1 MLTLPSLTC
10 TITYQ
15 LVYRKV
21 RKLPYIFPP
30 AVQKAFDAFENRA
43 EIRICGGA
51 VRDLL
56 LGKTPKDWD
65 MCTTAL
71 PADVLTIVE
80 KVGLRPY
87 DLSNGHGTIS
97 FTFEGDTV
105 EITTLRVDEK
115 TDGRHAEVRFV
126 DDFKLD
132 AARRD
137 FTFNAM
143 SMSSNGWVHDY
154 FGGIEDLQNGRIRFV
169 GDADERMKEDYLRIL
184 RYFRF
189 LGRYGVDSR
198 SAYDAAAIKRNLE
211 GLKQI
216 SGERIWMEMQQIFA
230 GPNNQKVVEVM
241 NGLGVFGV
249 LGIKVRNES

>member
-1 MLTLPSLTC
+1 M
-10 TITYQ
+10 
-15 LVYRKV
+15 
-21 RKLPYIFPP
+21 PYIFPP
-30 AVQKAFDAFENRA
+30 AVQKAFEVFETKA

-65 MCTTAL
+65 MCTAAT
-71 PADVLTIVE
+71 PDVVLYILE
-80 KVGLRPY
+80 NAGLRPF
-87 DLSNGHGTIS
+87 DLSNGHGTVS
-97 FTFEGDTV
+97 FVYEGDTV

-137 FTFNAM
+137 FTINGM
-143 SMSSNGWVHDY
+143 SMSFNGWVHDY
-154 FGGIEDLQNGRIRFV
+154 FGGIKDLQNGIVRFV
-169 GDADERMKEDYLRIL
+169 GNVEERITEDYLRIL
-184 RYFRF
+184 RYCRF
-189 LGRYGVDSR
+189 VGRFSDFNRHQEVPHV
-198 SAYDAAAIKRNLE
+198 AIKRHKE

-230 GPNNQKVVEVM
+230 GPQSDQVVM
-241 NGLGVFGV
+241 LMQDLDLFHT
-249 LGIKVRNES
+249 LGIKVRNE